1 MADSTDE
8 DAAHFLRSRQVGV
21 LESDVGDLGGES
33 VGVDVSSGEVSGGGN
48 VSSGEENTLRLAE
61 SFGEGPVEERGSSA
75 ASVKE
80 VAGRGSG
87 FGEIEESDDEL
98 TELDNEDD
106 NNDASVHSSGSDA
119 PHDLDFLHDQYS
131 KFFSMTLVAS

>member
-21 LESDVGDLGGES
+21 LESDVGDIGSES
-33 VGVDVSSGEVSGGGN
+33 VGVDPSSGEVSGGGN
-48 VSSGEENTLRLAE
+48 VSSGEENPLCIAE
-61 SFGEGPVEERGSSA
+61 SSGEGSVDKRDSSA
-75 ASVKE
+75 AAVTE

-98 TELDNEDD
+98 SELNDESGVD
-106 NNDASVHSSGSDA
+106 DASVHSSGSDA
-119 PHDLDFLHDQYS
+119 RHDLDFLHDQCGE
-131 KFFSMTLVAS
+131 FFSMTLVAS

>member
-8 DAAHFLRSRQVGV
+8 DDARFLRSRQVGV
-21 LESDVGDLGGES
+21 LESDVGDIGGES
-33 VGVDVSSGEVSGGGN
+33 VGVDVSSGEVSGAGN
-48 VSSGEENTLRLAE
+48 ASSGEENTLCIVE
-61 SFGEGPVEERGSSA
+61 SSEEGPVGRPGSSA
-75 ASVKE
+75 ASGKE

-98 TELDNEDD
+98 TDLDDD
-106 NNDASVHSSGSDA
+106 GDNDDASVHSSGSDA
-119 PHDLDFLHDQYS
+119 RHDLDFLHDQYG